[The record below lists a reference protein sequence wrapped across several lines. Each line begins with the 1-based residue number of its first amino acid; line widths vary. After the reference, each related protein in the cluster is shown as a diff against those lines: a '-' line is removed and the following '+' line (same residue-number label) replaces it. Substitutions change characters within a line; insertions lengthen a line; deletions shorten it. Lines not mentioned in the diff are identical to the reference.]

1 MNRRHTVCPLRLYSS
16 QPASPIQLGMQISQ
30 PESEVGKDVSRAKS
44 IPIISV
50 NVWNEMQRRSTFRV
64 STFEI
69 TIIGL
74 LCSAEGHEEMKDAEN
89 KEHLSVTGVV

>member
-1 MNRRHTVCPLRLYSS
+1 MKRRYNVCPLRLYSS

-30 PESEVGKDVSRAKS
+30 PESEVGKDVSRANA
-44 IPIISV
+44 ITIISV
-50 NVWNEMQRRSTFRV
+50 NVWNEMQRRSTFGV

-74 LCSAEGHEEMKDAEN
+74 LCSAEGDEEMKDAEN
-89 KEHLSVTGVV
+89 KEQLSVIGVV